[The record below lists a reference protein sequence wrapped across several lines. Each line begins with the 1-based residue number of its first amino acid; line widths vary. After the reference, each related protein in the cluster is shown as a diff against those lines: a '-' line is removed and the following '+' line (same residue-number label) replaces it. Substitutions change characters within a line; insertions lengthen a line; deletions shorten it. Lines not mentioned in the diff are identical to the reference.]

1 MKPNQTRSTVHTA
14 HRSRFIAETALA
26 ELNQRLRMEQPEL
39 VALRAYAL
47 IELIQATTPQE
58 LLTHVAAIS
67 SARSDE
73 AAS

>member
-1 MKPNQTRSTVHTA
+1 MKSPHPQSTVHTA

-67 SARSDE
+67 AAKADESAS
-73 AAS
+73 

>member
-1 MKPNQTRSTVHTA
+1 MKPNQTKSTVHTA

-26 ELNQRLRMEQPEL
+26 ELNQQLRMEQPEL
-39 VALRAYAL
+39 IALRAYAL

>member
-1 MKPNQTRSTVHTA
+1 MKPSHTKSTVHTA

-26 ELNQRLRMEQPEL
+26 ELNQRLRLEQPEL
-39 VALRAYAL
+39 IALRAYAL

-67 SARSDE
+67 AARSDE
-73 AAS
+73 TQT

>member
-1 MKPNQTRSTVHTA
+1 MTPNHTKSNVHTA

-39 VALRAYAL
+39 IALRAYAL

-67 SARSDE
+67 ASKADGSAD
-73 AAS
+73 